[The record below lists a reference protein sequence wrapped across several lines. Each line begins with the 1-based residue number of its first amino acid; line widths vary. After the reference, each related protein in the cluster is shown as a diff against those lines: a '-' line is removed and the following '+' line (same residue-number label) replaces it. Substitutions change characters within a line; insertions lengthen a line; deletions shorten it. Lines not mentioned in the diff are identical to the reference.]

1 MKIQRYI
8 ISRGGFNDFRE
19 EIRFIQISFRYIETD
34 RLLDAEGN
42 QRDSRF
48 KSRDR
53 RHNGRINT
61 MKDIGIDE
69 T

>member
-1 MKIQRYI
+1 MQR
-8 ISRGGFNDFRE
+8 
-19 EIRFIQISFRYIETD
+19 
-34 RLLDAEGN
+34 GN

-48 KSRDR
+48 KSRDKR
-53 RHNGRINT
+53 CSGRINT